1 MFKFIGSGVKSL
13 QKVTVPIFK
22 RPLQTGILFCAVL
35 FSVLI
40 VVAQTQPVKD
50 GYIHHTVKK
59 GESISLLCI
68 QYYGYYSQEL
78 GKGLQK
84 DNSALKNLN
93 LIVPGQ
99 QLLFKE
105 PAEKTVSAQEPG
117 SQSKT
122 SSDSVKADT
131 VFVTKVDLSQGVVTY
146 LEGSSILKK
155 SGSEKSIPLTVNT
168 ALFPGDRVE
177 TSSNGRVEIL
187 VNRESVIRMKENSIL
202 ELDSLRNISKSKGKT
217 RFNFPF
223 GSVWTKVKKFK
234 DAISR
239 FELELPTAVAGVH
252 GTVYQTSVQKDS
264 SADVAVYEG
273 EVAVSG
279 NTPPAQA
286 NTTKNLTPGE
296 VAGPHEIAGPHE
308 VSLETWTRIV
318 RSMQKIHINKN
329 GNPDNTST
337 IHEITQDSWT
347 AWNQE
352 RDRRIAEIF
361 SEK

>member
-1 MFKFIGSGVKSL
+1 MVPVEFCL
-13 QKVTVPIFK
+13 RKVARPFFK
-22 RPLQTGILFCAVL
+22 RPLQTVILFITFI

-40 VVAQTQPVKD
+40 VVAQSQSVKD

-59 GESISLLCI
+59 GESVSLLCI

-78 GKGLQK
+78 GKALQK
-84 DNSALKNLN
+84 DNSTLKNIN

-99 QLLFKE
+99 QLLLKE
-105 PAEKTVSAQEPG
+105 PAEKTATIQHPDSPSGAN
-117 SQSKT
+117 
-122 SSDSVKADT
+122 SDSAKSDT
-131 VFVTKVDLSQGVVTY
+131 VFVTRMDLSQGVVTY
-146 LEGSSILKK
+146 LEGSSSLKK
-155 SGSEKSIPLTVNT
+155 PGGSKAIPLTVNT
-168 ALFPGDRVE
+168 ALYPGDRVE

-202 ELDSLRNISKSKGKT
+202 ELDSLRNVSKSKGKT
-217 RFNFPF
+217 RFNFSF

-234 DAISR
+234 DSISR

-264 SADVAVYEG
+264 SSEVSVFDG

-279 NTPPAQA
+279 NAPLAQTA
-286 NTTKNLTPGE
+286 TKDLTPG
-296 VAGPHEIAGPHE
+296 EIAGPHE
-308 VSLETWTRIV
+308 IPGPHEVSMETWTRIV

-329 GNPDNTST
+329 GNPDST
-337 IHEITQDSWT
+337 AAIHEIPRDSWT
-347 AWNQE
+347 VWNEE

>member
-1 MFKFIGSGVKSL
+1 MFNATGSGVNYL
-13 QKVTVPIFK
+13 RKVAASFFK
-22 RPLQTGILFCAVL
+22 RPLQTGILFIAVI

-78 GKGLQK
+78 GKALQK
-84 DNSALKNLN
+84 ENSALKNLN

-99 QLLFKE
+99 VLLLKE
-105 PAEKTVSAQEPG
+105 PAEKTAATAPG
-117 SQSKT
+117 NSPSGTKP
-122 SSDSVKADT
+122 DSTKADT
-131 VFVTKVDLSQGVVTY
+131 IFVSKIDLSQGVVTY
-146 LEGSSILKK
+146 LEGSSSLRK
-155 SGSEKSIPLTVNT
+155 SGTVKAIPLTVNT
-168 ALFPGDRVE
+168 ALYPGDRVE

-217 RFNFPF
+217 RFNFSF

-234 DAISR
+234 DSISR

-264 SADVAVYEG
+264 SAEVAVFEG

-279 NTPPAQA
+279 NAPPAQTA
-286 NTTKNLTPGE
+286 TKDLTPGE
-296 VAGPHEIAGPHE
+296 IAGPHEIAAPHE
-308 VSLETWTRIV
+308 VSLDSWTRIV
-318 RSMQKIHINKN
+318 RSMQKIHINKS
-329 GNPDNTST
+329 GSPDSTAT
-337 IHEITQDSWT
+337 IHEISRDSWT
-347 AWNQE
+347 IWNEE